1 MRKNT
6 GNLNRPPRF
15 RIKDHPYL
23 EKGEGKRERK
33 IEAESFH
40 LKIRREL
47 EWILESSLKIM
58 TLRFQSSSTEV
69 EVLYLTPPSATRLH
83 FRHRA
88 GP

>member
-33 IEAESFH
+33 IEAESLPSKDQKRIGMDFRIF
-40 LKIRREL
+40 LKNYD
-47 EWILESSLKIM
+47 SSISK
-58 TLRFQSSSTEV
+58 FK
-69 EVLYLTPPSATRLH
+69 Y
-83 FRHRA
+83 
-88 GP
+88 